1 MMDRVRGVSDNRRF
15 PFGGPMNPHIYIA
28 AMIVF
33 TTYSQL
39 IIRWK
44 VGAAGVLPE
53 DVGGKLT
60 FIMHL
65 LLSPWVLSAIAAT
78 FVAGV
83 AWMLALSKFELSYA
97 YPYTGLIYILVMGA
111 AAVLFGDA
119 ITPGRVIGTLVTV
132 AGLVIISRY

>member
-1 MMDRVRGVSDNRRF
+1 MSDNRCF
-15 PFGGPMNPHIYIA
+15 PFGVLMNPHIYIA

-39 IIRWK
+39 VIRWK
-44 VGAAGVLPE
+44 VGAAGALPD
-53 DVGGKLT
+53 DVGGKLV

-65 LLSPWVLSAIAAT
+65 LLNPWVLSAIAAT

-111 AAVLFGDA
+111 AALLFGDV

-132 AGLVIISRY
+132 AGLIIISKY